1 MSLITNRGTQN
12 ITIPSSFY
20 GKKIVIW
27 LTENSN
33 ANITKLAISNYSSTL
48 AQASSPVG
56 DQRLN
61 FGLFTEN
68 GILYRWMYSTIS
80 TQNKTTKS

>member
-33 ANITKLAISNYSSTL
+33 AHITKLAISNYSSTL

-61 FGLFTEN
+61 FGLFIDGCIQQTF
-68 GILYRWMYSTIS
+68 TIS
-80 TQNKTTKS
+80 TQNNTTKY